1 MMQNDNDN
9 ADDDGRLMITTLAN
23 YFHAVTISARVC
35 LLQKRAD
42 WVDLTCHQVVHHQA
56 VQIRLPALEAHHPVR
71 PRSRWLIL
79 GHSELI

>member
-35 LLQKRAD
+35 LLFLSFTAPLEQALSFLSSAAAVTVAVAYKENAAATTKQRQQK
-42 WVDLTCHQVVHHQA
+42 Q
-56 VQIRLPALEAHHPVR
+56 
-71 PRSRWLIL
+71 
-79 GHSELI
+79 